1 MRIHQRLTLVFTYF
15 TSPSA
20 ASTTGASGASFAGPT
35 PTGSL
40 QLRTWSAVG
49 RFHLEL
55 KDAGGPVPPTLL
67 PGAFEPFGELHA
79 SPVKGVRAPGQD
91 LPACHQLLAVYHGEM
106 DLRNE
111 DEGTVVHVAFP
122 LR

>member
-1 MRIHQRLTLVFTYF
+1 MVGGFLTLFPF
-15 TSPSA
+15 IWMFL
-20 ASTTGASGASFAGPT
+20 STFKTEAEIFS
-35 PTGSL
+35 
-40 QLRTWSAVG
+40 
-49 RFHLEL
+49 
-55 KDAGGPVPPTLL
+55 VPPTLL